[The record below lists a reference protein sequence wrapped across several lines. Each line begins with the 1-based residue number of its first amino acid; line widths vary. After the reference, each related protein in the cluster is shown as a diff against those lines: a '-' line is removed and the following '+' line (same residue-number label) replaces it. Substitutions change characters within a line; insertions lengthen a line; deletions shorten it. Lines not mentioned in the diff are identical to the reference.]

1 MGLDF
6 SKLDKLAYRDF
17 DTPEAQQTKDDLIE
31 KGFTIVEDKA
41 NPFTG
46 PEAAQRPQAPTQGAN
61 PFSPP
66 PKNITRPSKGQTR
79 PFKSVTGLDYRAF
92 YGDLYRW
99 HERYTAQVLQ
109 DGEAWAAASEAW
121 TQLAERYNAEA
132 TPYVQQVLIS
142 VYEELEREY
151 KAAQQQ
157 G

>member
-46 PEAAQRPQAPTQGAN
+46 LEGAQRPPEPPQGA
-61 PFSPP
+61 SPP
-66 PKNITRPSKGQTR
+66 RTTRPSKGAPR

-109 DGEAWAAASEAW
+109 DADAWTAAADAW
-121 TQLAERYNAEA
+121 MQLADTYNAEA
-132 TPYVQQVLIS
+132 NPYVQQVLLS
-142 VYEELEREY
+142 VYEELEREH

-157 G
+157 A

>member
-41 NPFTG
+41 NPFIG
-46 PEAAQRPQAPTQGAN
+46 PEAAQRPPEPPQGAS
-61 PFSPP
+61 PTPP
-66 PKNITRPSKGQTR
+66 PPSATKPSKGAPS

-109 DGEAWAAASEAW
+109 DADAWAAAADAW
-121 TQLAERYNAEA
+121 TQLADTYNAEA
-132 TPYVQQVLIS
+132 NPYVQQVLLS

-151 KAAQQQ
+151 NAAQQQ
-157 G
+157 A